1 MSGFLYGIRYTYKV
15 LNILDRMTKVHTDKE
30 KIEELTTRSVA
41 EILPSREGLRE
52 ALSSGKRLR
61 IYIGTDATGTSLHLG
76 HATNYMILEK
86 FRRLGHEIIFL
97 VGDFTARIGDPTD
110 KSETARKQLS
120 REQVVEHVKTWIDQ
134 VRPVID
140 VENKENP
147 VRILYNHEWLS
158 ALTFE
163 DVLNLASNFTVQQMI
178 ERDMF
183 QVRMKEGK
191 PLYLHEL
198 FYPLMQGYD
207 SVAMDVD
214 VEMCGTDQKF
224 NALAG
229 RTLLKKLKNKE
240 KFVFITTLLEN
251 PVTGEKMMS
260 KSLGTGV
267 FLDFDA
273 DKMYGALMAQADE
286 NMRQLFVDCTW
297 LPIATIEELLQVENP
312 RDAKMRLAFEI
323 TKIYHGEDT
332 ASKAQEKFIHTFQ
345 KKEVPEEIKEFSVQ
359 KEMSLIDVLVQSG
372 FATSKSDAR
381 RAVQQGSVKLDG
393 VKVPETDLEKTL
405 TLTEAGTVLQKGK
418 RHFLKLVPTK

>member
-1 MSGFLYGIRYTYKV
+1 MKIDT
-15 LNILDRMTKVHTDKE
+15 NKE
-30 KIEELTTRSVA
+30 KIEELLARSVA
-41 EILPSREGLRE
+41 EILPTKDGLRE
-52 ALSSGKRLR
+52 ALLSGKRLR

-86 FRRLGHEIIFL
+86 LRRMGHEIIFL

-110 KSETARKQLS
+110 KSDSARKQLT
-120 REQVVEHVKTWIDQ
+120 REQVIANVETWIAQ
-134 VRPVID
+134 VKPVID
-140 VENKENP
+140 VANKDNP
-147 VRILYNHEWLS
+147 VQVLYNHDWLA

-183 QVRMKEGK
+183 QERIQSNK
-191 PLYLHEL
+191 PLYLQEL

-251 PVTGEKMMS
+251 PVTKEKMMS

-273 DKMYGALMAQADE
+273 DKMYGAVMAQADE
-286 NMRQLFVDCTW
+286 NMKQLFTDCTW
-297 LPIATIEELLQVENP
+297 LDLTEIDTILETANP
-312 RDAKMRLAFEI
+312 RDAKMRLSFEI
-323 TKIYHGEDT
+323 TKIFHEEELAT
-332 ASKAQEKFIHTFQ
+332 LAEKNFVQTFQ
-345 KKEVPEEIKEFSVQ
+345 KKELPDEIPVFVAHDGAT
-359 KEMSLIDVLVQSG
+359 IVDVLVD
-372 FATSKSDAR
+372 SKLVVSKAEAR
-381 RAVQQGSVKLDG
+381 RTLSQGG
-393 VKVPETDLEKTL
+393 VKINGNK
-405 TLTEAGTVLQKGK
+405 LTEADATTPLNLSEKTIVQKGK
-418 RHFLKLVPTK
+418 RSFLEVVCK